1 MYDINIE
8 RMVLMLFDE
17 FKDKVII
24 VTGHT
29 GFKGIGSHMAIIN
42 WS

>member
-1 MYDINIE
+1 MCMILILKE
-8 RMVLMLFDE
+8 WVLMLFDE

-29 GFKGIGSHMAIIN
+29 GFKGSGSLHGFH
-42 WS
+42 